1 MDCIPFENGRSAMDM
16 VIEECPDCM
25 IQLDAGWAWYGNM
38 DVVGFMKKHGNRIA
52 SVHLKDLTADARER
66 TDEGRFV
73 AMGAGSAPI
82 REAVQNLSLCDIAPG
97 KLIFDQ
103 DASADIYADVAFG
116 IKYVQNC

>member
-1 MDCIPFENGRSAMDM
+1 MDM

-52 SVHLKDLTADARER
+52 S
-66 TDEGRFV
+66 
-73 AMGAGSAPI
+73 
-82 REAVQNLSLCDIAPG
+82 G

>member
-1 MDCIPFENGRSAMDM
+1 MDM